1 MENDFAHSF
10 EICNSRCPLVRDC
23 GRSHI
28 HFPKHK
34 ILEYRVVSFKP
45 KTGKCLS
52 QIELTELQEEDID

>member
-1 MENDFAHSF
+1 MENEYAHTF

-34 ILEYRVVSFKP
+34 ILEYPVHSFLP

-52 QIELTELQEEDID
+52 RIELTETQEEDIN